1 MIGHYSK
8 VIKRSPIPSLGA
20 VNEACSVLSLQTVII
35 LWCVMGK
42 SGALMAV
49 VSLVVFNHP
58 DASVYLIF
66 LPFIPIPASWPGKM
80 TLLSLVSFP
89 DLPPIWV

>member
-35 LWCVMGK
+35 LWCVDNPLVRCTNG
-42 SGALMAV
+42 SGISG
-49 VSLVVFNHP
+49 SLQP
-58 DASVYLIF
+58 S
-66 LPFIPIPASWPGKM
+66 
-80 TLLSLVSFP
+80 
-89 DLPPIWV
+89 